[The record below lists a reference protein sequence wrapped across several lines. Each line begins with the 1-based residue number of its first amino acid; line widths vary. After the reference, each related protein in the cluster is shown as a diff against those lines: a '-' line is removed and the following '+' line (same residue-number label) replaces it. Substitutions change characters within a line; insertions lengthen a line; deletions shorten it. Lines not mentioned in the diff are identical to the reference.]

1 MIQSWRNSDEK
12 FTFLE
17 LDGLDFSSKRSQ
29 QKHFFFYGGKLS
41 SRLVHQRSLG
51 SARPHVD
58 LLVQHCDLI
67 LDAVLFALQSLL
79 GDAFDGHQPLSPLLL
94 SQVDLREGPTATQKH
109 TFRTPAAASEL
120 FVAGSHLCIRYM
132 CRT

>member
-1 MIQSWRNSDEK
+1 MKNLHSSSWMVWISAPSGRSRN
-12 FTFLE
+12 T
-17 LDGLDFSSKRSQ
+17 
-29 QKHFFFYGGKLS
+29 FFFMAANCPAG
-41 SRLVHQRSLG
+41 LG